1 MRRIRIATLGAA
13 LLFGMLAAPTQQFA
27 IAQTA
32 APAAQSEA
40 ALTRT
45 QIFEL
50 PSFTFQNGRTLKNL
64 KIGYETHGRLS
75 AAGDNVI
82 FLPRSYSANSRI
94 AARIAPA
101 DAAPAVWDS
110 LIGPGKMFDTNR
122 FFVVGSSSLGAL
134 PTGDSNTVTTGPAS
148 INPDTGRAY
157 GADFPVF
164 TIRDMV
170 EVDRALLQSLG
181 VKRIHTLFGVSMGS
195 MQGFEWTVSHP
206 DFVER
211 HIALLPM
218 PEADGFT
225 VSWMNVWSAP
235 ILSDPNWNG
244 GNYHGAAQP
253 TAGTIQALNIIHL
266 HQRNRAFA
274 AREGRAPAAA
284 DKTPMMALANGFQ
297 AEAGMTGPS
306 TARSRIF
313 DPASIVLGARAM
325 ALFSPGGKAT
335 LDEAFAPVKAKTLL
349 IPAKSDI
356 LFFPAYAQRA
366 RDSLLKLGKKVEY
379 FEIDGEG
386 GHFDGIFNLRQAA
399 DVMAKFVAD

>member
-1 MRRIRIATLGAA
+1 MRRYATAA
-13 LLFGMLAAPTQQFA
+13 LCALALGFGSPAAWSQ
-27 IAQTA
+27 A
-32 APAAQSEA
+32 APAPAAEV

-45 QIFEL
+45 QVFDL

-64 KIGYETHGRLS
+64 KIGYETHGRLN

-94 AARIAPA
+94 AARATASEP
-101 DAAPAVWDS
+101 APAVWDS
-110 LIGPGKMFDTNR
+110 LIGPGRLFDTNR

-134 PTGDSNTVTTGPAS
+134 PTGDPNTVTTGPAS

-157 GADFPVF
+157 GSDFPVY

-170 EVDRALLQSLG
+170 EVDRALLQSIG

-195 MQGFEWTVSHP
+195 MQGFEWTVAHP

-218 PEADGFT
+218 PEADGFL
-225 VSWMNVWSAP
+225 VNWMNVWSAP
-235 ILSDPNWNG
+235 ILSDPNWKG
-244 GNYHGAAQP
+244 GDYHGATAP
-253 TAGTIQALNIIHL
+253 VAGTVQALNIIHL

-284 DKTPMMALANGFQ
+284 DKSPMLAIANGFA
-297 AEAGMTGPS
+297 AEAGMNGPS
-306 TARSRIF
+306 TARARIF
-313 DPASIVLGARAM
+313 DPASIVYGARAM
-325 ALFSPGGKAT
+325 ALFSPGGRAT
-335 LDEAFAPVKAKTLL
+335 LEEGFAPVKAKTLL
-349 IPAKSDI
+349 LPAKSDI
-356 LFFPAYAQRA
+356 LFFPAYSQKA
-366 RDSLLKLGKKVEY
+366 RDVLAKLGKKVDY
-379 FEIDGEG
+379 LEIDGEG

-399 DVMAKFVAD
+399 DVMAKFVAE